1 LQHDRIASHLRI
13 TFTYDRIILPN
24 EHWTPPCALRDNRL
38 TQFARSDRPFRC
50 IRADHAL
57 RHWSRGA
64 EGKESMDF
72 RARHWRYGLL
82 IGTAFVAGAALGPSL
97 GSLGSA
103 FAQDSSRTDMYQM
116 LKVFGDVMQRVRAE
130 YVDPVDDK
138 DLIENSIN
146 GMLTGLDPHSSYMN
160 AKAFKDMQ
168 IQTKGEFGGLGIEVN
183 EDKGIIKVVS
193 PIDDTPAA
201 RAGIKPGDI
210 ITALDGKT
218 LMGMSLNDAVDRMR
232 GPPNSKIQLTI
243 KRQNVD
249 KPIEVSLI
257 REIIHIQVV
266 KSRMEPNDIGYVRL
280 SQFTEQADAGIKQAV
295 KNLRAQ
301 NGGKLRGL
309 VLDLRNNPGGLL
321 DQAVS
326 VSSDFIDQGE
336 IVSTRARHPEDSQRW
351 DAKGEDILHGA
362 PLVVLINGGS
372 ASASEIVSGALQD
385 HRRAILLGTR
395 SFGKGSV
402 QTVIPLPGNGAMR
415 LTTARYYTPSGRS
428 IQGLGI
434 IPDVPVQETA
444 EERPTFGGERESDYN
459 KVLTNQGGTGAQALP
474 PRTDLPAIAKQ
485 IPDKPPADFPKF
497 DAAKP
502 DNTDFQLLQAVS
514 LVQAMAAQKSASA
527 N

>member
-1 LQHDRIASHLRI
+1 M
-13 TFTYDRIILPN
+13 
-24 EHWTPPCALRDNRL
+24 
-38 TQFARSDRPFRC
+38 
-50 IRADHAL
+50 
-57 RHWSRGA
+57 
-64 EGKESMDF
+64 KF
-72 RARHWRYGLL
+72 RARHWSYGLL
-82 IGTAFVAGAALGPSL
+82 TGTAFLAGLTLGPQL
-97 GSLGSA
+97 GALSHA
-103 FAQDSSRTDMYQM
+103 FAQDSSRTDMYQL

-138 DLIENSIN
+138 DMVENAIN

-160 AKAFKDMQ
+160 SKAFKDMQ

-183 EDKGIIKVVS
+183 EDKGVIKVVS

-218 LMGMSLNDAVDRMR
+218 VIGLSLNDAVDRMR
-232 GPPNSKIQLTI
+232 GPPNSRIVLTV
-243 KRQNVD
+243 KRPNID
-249 KPIEVSLI
+249 KPIEFTLM
-257 REIIHIQVV
+257 RETIHIQVV

-280 SQFTEQADAGIKQAV
+280 TQFTEQADAGVKAAV
-295 KNLRAQ
+295 KALKQQ

-321 DQAVS
+321 DQAVA

-351 DAKGEDILHGA
+351 DAKGNDILNGA

-385 HRRAILLGTR
+385 HHRAVLLGAR

-428 IQGLGI
+428 IQALGI
-434 IPDVPVQETA
+434 SPDVPVQETR
-444 EERPTFGGERESDYN
+444 EERPTFGGEREADYN
-459 KVLTNQGGTGAQALP
+459 KVLSNQGGTGAQAVP
-474 PRTDLPAIAKQ
+474 PRTDLPPIAKL
-485 IPDKPPADFPKF
+485 IPDKPPEDFPKF

-502 DNTDFQLLQAVS
+502 DATDFQLQQAVA
-514 LVQAMAAQKSASA
+514 VAQAMAAQKSASA

>member
-1 LQHDRIASHLRI
+1 MQGRS
-13 TFTYDRIILPN
+13 
-24 EHWTPPCALRDNRL
+24 CATD
-38 TQFARSDRPFRC
+38 
-50 IRADHAL
+50 
-57 RHWSRGA
+57 WSGGA
-64 EGKESMDF
+64 EGKQSMDF
-72 RARHWRYGLL
+72 RGRPWRYGLL
-82 IGTAFVAGAALGPSL
+82 IGTAFVAGAAVGPSL
-97 GSLGSA
+97 GLFGLRSLGSA
-103 FAQDSSRTDMYQM
+103 LAQDSSHTDMYQM

-130 YVDPVDDK
+130 YVDPIDDK
-138 DLIENSIN
+138 DLIENAIN

-160 AKAFKDMQ
+160 AKSFKDMQ
-168 IQTKGEFGGLGIEVN
+168 IQTKGEFGGLGIEVS

-218 LMGMSLNDAVDRMR
+218 VIGLSLNDAVDRMR
-232 GPPNSKIQLTI
+232 GPPNSKIVLTI

-249 KPIEVSLI
+249 KPIEVSLT
-257 REIIHIQVV
+257 RETIHIQVV
-266 KSRMEPNDIGYVRL
+266 KSRMEPNDIGYIRL

-295 KNLRAQ
+295 RNLRQQ

-351 DAKGEDILHGA
+351 DAKGDDILHGA

-428 IQGLGI
+428 IQALGI
-434 IPDVPVQETA
+434 TPDVPVQESR
-444 EERPTFGGERESDYN
+444 EERASFGGEKESDYN
-459 KVLTNQGGTGAQALP
+459 KVLTNQGGTGTAPLP
-474 PRTDLPAIAKQ
+474 PRTDLPPIAKQ
-485 IPDKPPADFPKF
+485 IPDKPPEDFPKF
-497 DAAKP
+497 DLAKP
-502 DNTDFQLLQAVS
+502 DQTDFQLLEAVT
-514 LVQAMAAQKSASA
+514 LVQAMASQKSASA

>member
-1 LQHDRIASHLRI
+1 
-13 TFTYDRIILPN
+13 
-24 EHWTPPCALRDNRL
+24 
-38 TQFARSDRPFRC
+38 
-50 IRADHAL
+50 
-57 RHWSRGA
+57 
-64 EGKESMDF
+64 MDF

-97 GSLGSA
+97 GALGSA
-103 FAQDSSRTDMYQM
+103 FAQDSSHTDMYQM

-218 LMGMSLNDAVDRMR
+218 LIGMTLNDAVDKMR
-232 GPPNSKIQLTI
+232 GPPNSKIVLTI
-243 KRQNVD
+243 KRQNID
-249 KPIEVSLI
+249 KPLEVSLI
-257 REIIHIQVV
+257 RETIHIQVV

-295 KNLRAQ
+295 KTLRQQ

-326 VSSDFIDQGE
+326 VSSDFVDQGE

-402 QTVIPLPGNGAMR
+402 QTVIPLPGDGAMR

-428 IQGLGI
+428 IQALGI
-434 IPDVPVQETA
+434 TPDVPVQETA
-444 EERPTFGGERESDYN
+444 EERPTFGGEHEADYN
-459 KVLTNQGGTGAQALP
+459 KVLTNQGGTGPAALP
-474 PRTDLPAIAKQ
+474 PRTDLPPIAKQ
-485 IPDKPPADFPKF
+485 IPEKPPADFPKF

-502 DNTDFQLLQAVS
+502 DDTDFQLQQAVV
-514 LVQAMAAQKSASA
+514 LAQAMAAQKSASA

>member
-1 LQHDRIASHLRI
+1 M
-13 TFTYDRIILPN
+13 N
-24 EHWTPPCALRDNRL
+24 
-38 TQFARSDRPFRC
+38 
-50 IRADHAL
+50 
-57 RHWSRGA
+57 
-64 EGKESMDF
+64 F

-82 IGTAFVAGAALGPSL
+82 VGTAFVAGAALGPSL

-138 DLIENSIN
+138 DLIENAIN

-201 RAGIKPGDI
+201 RAGSQRGDI
-210 ITALDGKT
+210 ITALDGKA
-218 LMGMSLNDAVDRMR
+218 LIGMTLNDAVDRMR
-232 GPPNSKIQLTI
+232 GPPNSKISLTI
-243 KRQNVD
+243 KRQNID

-257 REIIHIQVV
+257 RETIHIQVV
-266 KSRMEPNDIGYVRL
+266 KSRMEPNDIGYIRL
-280 SQFTEQADAGIKQAV
+280 SQFTEQADAGVKQAV
-295 KNLRAQ
+295 KTLRQQ

-351 DAKGEDILHGA
+351 DAKGDDILQGV

-385 HRRAILLGTR
+385 HRRAILLGTP

-434 IPDVPVQETA
+434 TPDVPVQETA
-444 EERPTFGGERESDYN
+444 TERPTFGGEHEADYN
-459 KVLTNQGGTGAQALP
+459 KILTNQGGTGSQALP
-474 PRTDLPAIAKQ
+474 PRNDLPPIAKQ
-485 IPDKPPADFPKF
+485 IPEKPPENFPKF

-502 DNTDFQLLQAVS
+502 DETDFQLQQAVT

>member
-1 LQHDRIASHLRI
+1 MAGVAAG
-13 TFTYDRIILPN
+13 P
-24 EHWTPPCALRDNRL
+24 
-38 TQFARSDRPFRC
+38 
-50 IRADHAL
+50 
-57 RHWSRGA
+57 
-64 EGKESMDF
+64 
-72 RARHWRYGLL
+72 GL
-82 IGTAFVAGAALGPSL
+82 GTLDQ
-97 GSLGSA
+97 A
-103 FAQDSSRTDMYQM
+103 FAQDSSHTDMYQL
-116 LKVFGDVMQRVRAE
+116 LKVFGDVVQRVRAE

-138 DLIENSIN
+138 ELIENAIN

-183 EDKGIIKVVS
+183 EDKGLIKVVS

-218 LMGMSLNDAVDRMR
+218 LIGLSLNDAVDRMR
-232 GPPNSKIQLTI
+232 GPPNSKIVLTI
-243 KRQNVD
+243 KRDKVD
-249 KPIEVSLI
+249 KPIEVSLV
-257 REIIHIQVV
+257 REVIHLQVV

-280 SQFTEQADAGIKQAV
+280 SQFTEQADAGIRQAV
-295 KNLRAQ
+295 KTLKAQ

-321 DQAVS
+321 DQAVA

-336 IVSTRARHPEDSQRW
+336 IVSTRARHPDDSQRW
-351 DAKGEDILHGA
+351 DAKGADILDGA

-385 HRRAILLGTR
+385 HHRAVLLGTK

-434 IPDVPVQETA
+434 VPDVRVQETRDA
-444 EERPTFGGERESDYN
+444 PASFGGDREAELN
-459 KVLTNQGGTGAQALP
+459 HVLSNEGGTGPQAVP
-474 PRTDLPAIAKQ
+474 PRTDLPPIVKQ
-485 IPDKPPADFPKF
+485 IPDKPPEGYPKF
-497 DAAKP
+497 DPAKP
-502 DNTDFQLLQAVS
+502 DDTDFQLQEAV
-514 LVQAMAAQKSASA
+514 LIANTMAGQKSASA